1 MLYKFAGKLLVLSLV
16 PALGLAANKAPVS
29 DAGDVTG
36 LQQRVEQL
44 ERKLNSQGL
53 LDLLQQVEA
62 LQTEIGRL
70 RGQIEVQSHE
80 LEQMKEQ
87 QRKMFTDVDRR
98 LQRMQAAGVTA
109 GDSQTLEA
117 IETDRGEAM
126 VDNAGDA
133 GSELSVED
141 ESAAS
146 PADADTEVAAA
157 TDGDADLEMETGTDT
172 ETTEDTGPADT
183 ADPLRAQADYQQAFN
198 LLKQANYNQAIEA
211 FSDYLQKYPAGKYS
225 DNAQYWL
232 GETYYVKRDFDNAIN
247 AYQALIDNYP
257 ESSKLAH
264 GMLKIGF
271 SYHELGNLQEA
282 RERLETVRDRFP
294 GTTAARLAED
304 RLRTIK
310 IPGSG

>member
-1 MLYKFAGKLLVLSLV
+1 MKYFFILSVFSLLPNLT
-16 PALGLAANKAPVS
+16 LAANKAPVS
-29 DAGDVTG
+29 DAGDVAG
-36 LQQRVEQL
+36 LQQRVQQL

-80 LEQMKEQ
+80 LEQLKEQ

-98 LQRMQAAGVTA
+98 LQRMQAAG
-109 GDSQTLEA
+109 GSRTLEA
-117 IETDRGEAM
+117 IETDRGDAM
-126 VDNAGDA
+126 AEPAGDA
-133 GSELSVED
+133 GLELTVED
-141 ESAAS
+141 ETAES
-146 PADADTEVAAA
+146 PS
-157 TDGDADLEMETGTDT
+157 DGDADVAAKTGDAGMETEPGTDT
-172 ETTEDTGPADT
+172 ETTEDTGSADA

-211 FSDYLQKYPAGKYS
+211 FSDYLQKYPTGKYS

-282 RERLETVRDRFP
+282 RERLETVSNRFP